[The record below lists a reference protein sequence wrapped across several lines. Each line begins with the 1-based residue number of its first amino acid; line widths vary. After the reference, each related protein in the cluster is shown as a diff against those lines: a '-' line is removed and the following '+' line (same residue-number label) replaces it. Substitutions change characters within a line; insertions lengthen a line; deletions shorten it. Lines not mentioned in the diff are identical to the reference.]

1 MQCARFYTNRTWWI
15 VGGFTECRVQGG
27 GGGGAVGGRVVR
39 LLVDRVR
46 NISERVNQ
54 TKCE

>member
-1 MQCARFYTNRTWWI
+1 MQYARFYTNRTWWI
-15 VGGFTECRVQGG
+15 VDSFTECRVQ